1 MHWSVKR
8 RREIMAV
15 ISYGREVLVEGIQ
28 EGYNKLD
35 SSQEVAWGLCAK
47 QPGLLQTVLAMLFG
61 VRWQE

>member
-8 RREIMAV
+8 EREITAV
-15 ISYGREVLVEGIQ
+15 ISYGRGVLVEQIHKRCN
-28 EGYNKLD
+28 EVN

-61 VRWQE
+61 VQWQE